1 MNEGGGKSKMADK
14 PLKVGNRVEVVGKD
28 VKGKVAFIGT
38 THFSPGK
45 WVGVILDESKGK
57 NNGSVQGKSYFQCPD
72 SHGIFVRQ
80 SQLKVFDDGYNRR
93 SVGGTPSPS
102 PSPSTSSPNLA
113 ATTPQDESMRRSMG
127 GTPSPSS
134 SSFNLITPGS
144 TPRDEN
150 KSVSTALQEKMNK
163 KSTPERDEDKS
174 RNSQQPSHAK
184 MDITKSVTS
193 VVADI
198 QGVAASVD
206 DKIQLLQKDQEISD
220 LKSEVKDL
228 QEKLETLK
236 LKRSEDKIKLK
247 EYEKTKIQLQQL
259 LEFKTRISESQ
270 ADLQRQLAQAKKDA
284 QEAIEA
290 KEQHEEEMSDLA
302 ETVEL
307 ATLDKEMAEEK
318 CETLQAEIVQLKEKV
333 EELTL
338 DLEII
343 QNEIAEKGTEGAVS
357 NYQVKQL
364 EQQNERLKEA
374 LVKLRDLSAHDKQEQ
389 QRVQKELDRLNS
401 EITELTRTKEKL
413 SNVVESY
420 EKQMRELKE
429 QVDAALG
436 AEEMVEQLTEK
447 NLELEERIRELQET
461 VDDLEKLQDINDQLQ
476 ESARETELELRE
488 EVDLANAKVI
498 EANRKL
504 EAMHYTVA
512 DYEQTIQKFRDLT
525 EQLREANQDLRT
537 QLQKES
543 DRVAMATPAESFD
556 FKVKFAETKAF
567 ARTIEMELRKLEV
580 QQATQHLAYLYAFM
594 PDDFFSRG
602 GDHDGVLSLL
612 LIPRII
618 AKAEILATQVR
629 EKFPSPEE
637 ITKSVVLKTHQ
648 VEQHSFASRL
658 LHLLFKLRQLLNQY
672 KSALNNCSVDLYMKI
687 ATLYPEM
694 AQQEKAIDFYVE
706 LLWKDQLD
714 ENIPLETLKKAVSYF
729 QSLYSVHLA
738 SEKVDCTALMADSMQ
753 LMGAASDAIHTDV
766 SAICSLLQTNQR
778 ESDVGVLLKEVRTST
793 DDIKQ
798 FIKKVKRRLPQEKG
812 LIELRFPEEVQ
823 EDLIDSGTHL
833 SRVIHAVYLLRLAAI
848 QQVVVSGEAGHIE
861 AQKLKELAHE
871 ATDRAYGKEDSG
883 PDCLKNSM
891 NVVVAAMNEISTA
904 MQEGEFD
911 HNISQDQKPS
921 PPVTVRSQAVKGE
934 AKDLEAYKFKLE
946 TRETDIIE
954 LKKALK
960 IKSEE
965 VSEMHVRKEMAEK
978 KLELASRDSDERVER
993 IQRQLDET
1001 KMVLK
1006 KKEKDFEETLDHLQ
1020 ADIDALETERGEL
1033 KDKLKMLSKKALLE
1047 GLTKSAGLASI
1058 VSSPTIPTSSGTAS
1072 SGGTGASESPMLIQ
1086 QIQDLR
1092 TALKHVK
1099 NKNIRL
1105 QTKFM
1110 QNQLAALPPL
1120 VLPTKPTG
1128 LGSLTGL
1135 KNMVDFE
1142 KQIDGKQ
1149 SMQGREKISHL
1160 GKRATTLL
1168 NELYKLSANPQV
1180 VDISLRKPGSEP
1192 VLGKSMPINSLL
1204 ESTAKLRNLQK
1215 EAQQLRFE
1223 VTNLVAAQKQGGHVS
1238 SDFTDFPSPSFSK
1251 ALAEKD
1257 GELIA
1262 RLRIPC
1268 KGMVGGSQSSKSEQ
1282 TVAVMLT
1289 VQELRQLHS
1298 KMIS

>member
-1 MNEGGGKSKMADK
+1 MAEK

-57 NNGSVQGKSYFQCPD
+57 NNGTVQGKSYFQCPD

-80 SQLKVFDDGYNRR
+80 SQLKVFDDGSNRR
-93 SVGGTPSPS
+93 SMGGTPSPS
-102 PSPSTSSPNLA
+102 PSPSTSSPNLT

-134 SSFNLITPGS
+134 SSFNLTTPGS

-150 KSVSTALQEKMNK
+150 KSVSATLGEKTSK
-163 KSTPERDEDKS
+163 KSTSSPEGDEHKS
-174 RNSQQPSHAK
+174 QSFQKSSHAK
-184 MDITKSVTS
+184 VESSKSVTATVVDMRGAATS
-193 VVADI
+193 VE
-198 QGVAASVD
+198 
-206 DKIQLLQKDQEISD
+206 DKIQLLHKDQEIGD

-247 EYEKTKIQLQQL
+247 EHEKTKIQLQQL

-270 ADLQRQLAQAKKDA
+270 ADLQKQLAQAKKDA

-290 KEQHEEEMSDLA
+290 KQQHEDEMSDLA

-343 QNEIAEKGTEGAVS
+343 QNEIAEKGTEGAAS

-389 QRVQKELDRLNS
+389 QRVQKEVDHLNS

-447 NLELEERIRELQET
+447 NLELEEKIRELQET

-543 DRVAMATPAESFD
+543 DRVAMATPAENFD

-594 PDDFFSRG
+594 PDNFFSRG
-602 GDHDGVLSLL
+602 GDHDGVLNLL

-629 EKFPSPEE
+629 EKFPAPEE
-637 ITKSVVLKTHQ
+637 ITKSIVLKTHQ

-753 LMGAASDAIHTDV
+753 LMGAASDAIYTDV
-766 SAICSLLQTNQR
+766 SAICSLLQTSQR
-778 ESDVGVLLKEVRTST
+778 DGDMGALLKEMRTST
-793 DDIKQ
+793 DDIRQ

-812 LIELRFPEEVQ
+812 LIELQFPEEVQ

-833 SRVIHAVYLLRLAAI
+833 SRVIHAVYLLRVAAI
-848 QQVVVSGEAGHIE
+848 QQVVVSGEVGHIE

-871 ATDRAYGKEDSG
+871 STDRAYGKEDSG

-891 NVVVAAMNEISTA
+891 NIVVAAVNKVSTA

-921 PPVTVRSQAVKGE
+921 PPVTVRSQAIKGE

-1001 KMVLK
+1001 KMMLK

-1058 VSSPTIPTSSGTAS
+1058 VSSPTIPTSPGTAPP
-1072 SGGTGASESPMLIQ
+1072 GGTAVSESPMMVQ

-1092 TALKHVK
+1092 TALKHVR
-1099 NKNIRL
+1099 NENIRL

-1110 QNQLAALPPL
+1110 QNQLADLPPL
-1120 VLPTKPTG
+1120 VLPSKPTG

-1135 KNMVDFE
+1135 KNMVEFE
-1142 KQIDGKQ
+1142 KEIDGKQ
-1149 SMQGREKISHL
+1149 PMQCREKISHL
-1160 GKRATTLL
+1160 GKRTTTLL

-1180 VDISLRKPGSEP
+1180 VDISLRKPGTEP
-1192 VLGKSMPINSLL
+1192 VLGKSTPINFLL

-1215 EAQQLRFE
+1215 EAQQLQFE

-1257 GELIA
+1257 GELVA
-1262 RLRIPC
+1262 RLRIPYR
-1268 KGMVGGSQSSKSEQ
+1268 GIVDGSQSNKSGQ

-1289 VQELRQLHS
+1289 IQELRQLHT